1 MLVIPLWHQSN
12 FLKKI
17 IKLKN
22 PAKAFEE
29 DTKITKPNRKIAEQ
43 IKNLKIKL
51 EGTKKDTVSKV
62 VSELKRILVSDRA
75 ENVGN
80 NNEIFSCQISHTLS
94 GNERCL
100 EAAK

>member
-1 MLVIPLWHQSN
+1 MFVIPLWHQSN

-22 PAKAFEE
+22 PATAFEE

-43 IKNLKIKL
+43 IKNLKNKL
-51 EGTKKDTVSKV
+51 EGTKNDIVSKIIF
-62 VSELKRILVSDRA
+62 EIKRILVSNRA

-80 NNEIFSCQISHTLS
+80 NNEIFFLS
-94 GNERCL
+94 NLTHIVR
-100 EAAK
+100 K